1 MKLYSRRTPEK
12 SSGLQVA
19 GFPSWPCEIDVQNTW
34 WVISMEK
41 SMFLL
46 LWFLIFHSEYTKS
59 VIDLRP
65 EDVGHESGALGDRSK
80 SVPGLSVDM
89 VNTLV
94 FHLVTI

>member
-1 MKLYSRRTPEK
+1 
-12 SSGLQVA
+12 
-19 GFPSWPCEIDVQNTW
+19 
-34 WVISMEK
+34 
-41 SMFLL
+41 MFLL

-59 VIDLRP
+59 VIDLSP

>member
-1 MKLYSRRTPEK
+1 
-12 SSGLQVA
+12 
-19 GFPSWPCEIDVQNTW
+19 
-34 WVISMEK
+34 MEK

>member
-1 MKLYSRRTPEK
+1 MS
-12 SSGLQVA
+12 
-19 GFPSWPCEIDVQNTW
+19 TW
-34 WVISMEK
+34 WVIGMEK

-46 LWFLIFHSEYTKS
+46 LWFFIFHSEYTKS

-65 EDVGHESGALGDRSK
+65 EEVGRESGALEDRSK

-89 VNTLV
+89 VSTLV